1 MTRPDPS
8 RASACLGAGLATTLV
23 AATTVVGLSATTAP
37 AEAAEQG
44 GRAPLAVTM
53 DTLRPAVLPRRG
65 EVTVTGQVTNRSK
78 SNWED
83 LQVYLLTSSSPIGDG
98 ADLVEAVASDP
109 AADVGARLARPGQF
123 DEIGDLAP
131 GETTSYAL
139 TVDRDELEITGEPG
153 VYWIGVHVLGAG
165 DGVRDTVAD
174 GRARSFVPLMPRSAA
189 TTQIAITVPFRQPVR
204 RGMDNRLLG
213 LDRWQQRFAD
223 GGRLDRLLSFASS
236 STAPLTWV
244 VDPAVLHAAR
254 SVGEENPALDTDPDG
269 SGPVVEEEPGPST
282 GPSPAADEAGGSDP
296 EEEVD
301 EPTFE
306 AQDATGWLARFR
318 RAAAR
323 QEVRSV
329 PYGDLD
335 VAAVTH
341 NRLGEL
347 VRRAQRLSAA
357 TMEETGVDASPVL
370 APPSGY
376 LSGRA
381 VSRLQPDAPVLMS
394 RLAMPQAD
402 GPLLQRKN
410 GVQVVLVDTGTSAG
424 GPGPNDRT
432 SPLALRQ
439 RILAEAAVRSLD
451 GAADPVVVG
460 LPQRWDPGADW
471 LRADFFGGL
480 DVPWLEQVGLETVLA
495 TGPGPRDTTLPVYP
509 VAERRAQVPLAN
521 LVATRELITTG
532 ETYADLLT
540 YNDTVD
546 EQLARSAMLASS
558 YAARRQ
564 PARALARARSTANQ
578 VRLTMSQVV
587 VEGPPFVMLSSTTG
601 PIAVTVV
608 NNLTE
613 TVTVELEAVTGSD
626 DLRISLPDPLTL
638 EPGQRSPVRMR
649 ADAADIGVRSVI
661 LRPTTVEG
669 VPLGSQVR
677 FNVRASN
684 VGLVIWFVMGGG
696 AVLFVGA
703 IALRIRRRVRARKAT
718 HGPLLEPT
726 P

>member
-1 MTRPDPS
+1 
-8 RASACLGAGLATTLV
+8 
-23 AATTVVGLSATTAP
+23 
-37 AEAAEQG
+37 
-44 GRAPLAVTM
+44 M
-53 DTLRPAVLPRRG
+53 DTLSPAVLPQRG

-78 SNWED
+78 SDWAD
-83 LQVYLLTSSSPIGDG
+83 LQVYLLTSSAPIGDSAALAEAAASG
-98 ADLVEAVASDP
+98 AASEI
-109 AADVGARLARPGQF
+109 GGRLARPGQF
-123 DEIGDLAP
+123 AEIGDLGP
-131 GETTSYAL
+131 GESTSYSV

-165 DGVRDTVAD
+165 EGTRDTVAD
-174 GRARSFVPLMPRSAA
+174 GRARSFVPLVPRSAEP
-189 TTQIAITVPFRQPVR
+189 TPVAITVPLRQPVR
-204 RGMDNRLLG
+204 RDVDNRLLG

-254 SVGEENPALDTDPDG
+254 SVGEENPGLDTGADG
-269 SGPVVEEEPGPST
+269 SGPTEEEQPGPST
-282 GPSPAADEAGGSDP
+282 VPSPTPGSGDDPGAD
-296 EEEVD
+296 EEVD

-318 RAAAR
+318 RQAAR

-335 VAAVTH
+335 VAAVT
-341 NRLGEL
+341 NNGLGEL
-347 VRRAQRLSAA
+347 VRRAQRLSES
-357 TMEETGVDASPVL
+357 TMEETGVDSAPVV

-381 VSRLQPDAPVLMS
+381 VSRLEPVAPVLMS

-410 GVQVVLVDTGTSAG
+410 GVQVVLVDPGASSG

-432 SPLALRQ
+432 SPLSFRQ
-439 RILAEAAVRSLD
+439 RILSEAAIRSLE
-451 GAADPVVVG
+451 GRADPLVVD
-460 LPQRWDPGADW
+460 LPPRWDPGADW
-471 LRADFFGGL
+471 MRADFFGGL
-480 DVPWLEQVGLETVLA
+480 DVPWLEQVGLDSVLA
-495 TGPGPRDTTLPVYP
+495 QGPGPRDTTLPVYP
-509 VAERRAQVPLAN
+509 VAERKAQIPFANQLA
-521 LVATRELITTG
+521 TQELIATG
-532 ETYADLLT
+532 DTYADLLT
-540 YNDTVD
+540 YNDSVD
-546 EQLARSAMLASS
+546 EQLARTAMLASS
-558 YAARRQ
+558 YPARRQ

-587 VEGPPFVMLSSTTG
+587 VEAPPFVMLSSTTG

-613 TVTVELEAVTGSD
+613 TVTVELEAVTGND
-626 DLRISLPDPLTL
+626 ELRISLPDPLTL

-669 VPLGSQVR
+669 APLGSQVR

-696 AVLFVGA
+696 AALFVGA
-703 IALRIRRRVRARKAT
+703 IGLRIRRRVRARKAT
-718 HGPLLEPT
+718 HGPLLET
-726 P
+726 TS